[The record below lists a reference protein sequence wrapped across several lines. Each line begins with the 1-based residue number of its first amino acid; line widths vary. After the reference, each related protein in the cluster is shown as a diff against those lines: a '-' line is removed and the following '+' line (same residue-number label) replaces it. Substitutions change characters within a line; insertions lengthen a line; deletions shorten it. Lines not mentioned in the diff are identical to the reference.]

1 MRDISHLT
9 VDSGYA
15 WQRLAA
21 SLALTTVG
29 CAGMYLSMV
38 GVPAYQND
46 FSVTRAEASLPFSL
60 LMLGFGVGGVVV
72 GRCVDRF
79 GIVGPMAVSTVLL
92 ACALLLA
99 ARAQSYVTFVALHA
113 MIGAFGCAAVF
124 SPLLADI
131 SRWFLR
137 RRGFAIAVC
146 ASGNYLAGTLW
157 PPIMSSTIVEDGWR
171 WTYGG
176 LGLLSVMVMLP
187 LLLFLVPRSPTSDAH
202 AQEHGS
208 IGSAATLG
216 FTPGQLTALL
226 SLAGVGCC
234 TAMAMPQAHIVALSV
249 DLGLT
254 AQRGAEMLS
263 VMFAC
268 GVVSRLVFGWL
279 SDRIGGLATLLLGSA
294 LQCVALVMFL
304 PAEGL
309 YLLFAAAALFGL
321 FQGGIV
327 PCYALIVR
335 EYFPESKAAARI
347 GVVVFATLI
356 GMAFGAWVSGLIYD
370 WTGSYDV
377 ALLHGICWN
386 LLHMAIVGL
395 LLVRQR
401 SFAAGVTLAPGQ

>member
-1 MRDISHLT
+1 M

-15 WQRLAA
+15 WLRLAA
-21 SLALTTVG
+21 SLMLTTVG

-38 GVPAYQND
+38 GVPAYQSE

-60 LMLGFGVGGVVV
+60 LMLGFGVGGVVI
-72 GRCVDRF
+72 GRWVDRS
-79 GIVGPMAVSTVLL
+79 GVVRPLVVCTVLL
-92 ACALLLA
+92 ACTLLLA
-99 ARAQSYVTFVALHA
+99 ARAQTYVTFVALHA

-157 PPIMSSTIVEDGWR
+157 PPIISSTLVESGWR

-176 LGLLSVMVMLP
+176 LGLLSFVIMLP
-187 LLLFLVPRSPTSDAH
+187 LLLFLVPRSPKSDSH
-202 AQEHGS
+202 AQEQGS

-216 FTPGQLTALL
+216 FTPGQLTAVL

-234 TAMAMPQAHIVALSV
+234 TAMAMPQAHMVALSV

-263 VMFAC
+263 VMFGC
-268 GVVSRLVFGWL
+268 GVFSRLVFGWL

-294 LQCVALVMFL
+294 LQCVSLFMFL
-304 PAEGL
+304 PADGV
-309 YLLFAAAALFGL
+309 YFLFAAAALFGL

-335 EYFPESKAAARI
+335 EYFPESKAASRI

-386 LLHMAIVGL
+386 LVNMAIVGL
-395 LLVRQR
+395 LLIRQR
-401 SFAAGVTLAPGQ
+401 SSMAGVSAAFSR

>member
-1 MRDISHLT
+1 VRHTT

-15 WQRLAA
+15 WLRLAA

-38 GVPAYQND
+38 GVPAYQSE

-60 LMLGFGVGGVVV
+60 LMLGFGVGGVVI

-79 GIVGPMAVSTVLL
+79 GIVGPVAVSTVLL

-99 ARAQSYVTFVALHA
+99 ARAQSYVTFVVLHA

-171 WTYGG
+171 WTYGA
-176 LGLLSVMVMLP
+176 LGLVSVVVMLP

-208 IGSAATLG
+208 IGSPATLG

-226 SLAGVGCC
+226 SLAGIGCC
-234 TAMAMPQAHIVALSV
+234 TAMAMPQAHLVALSI

-294 LQCVALVMFL
+294 LQCVALAMFL

-309 YLLFAAAALFGL
+309 YFLYAAAALFGL

-335 EYFPESKAAARI
+335 EYFPESKAASRI

-386 LLHMAIVGL
+386 LLNMAIVGL

-401 SFAAGVTLAPGQ
+401 SIRRYASAN

>member
-1 MRDISHLT
+1 MRRTT

-15 WQRLAA
+15 WLRLAA

-38 GVPAYQND
+38 GVPAYQNE

-60 LMLGFGVGGVVV
+60 LMLGFGVGGVVI

-79 GIVGPMAVSTVLL
+79 GIVRPMAVSTVLL

-99 ARAQSYVTFVALHA
+99 ARAENYVTFVLLHA

-131 SRWFLR
+131 SRWFLQ

-146 ASGNYLAGTLW
+146 ASGNYLAGMLW
-157 PPIMSSTIVEDGWR
+157 PPIMSSAFIDSGWR

-176 LGLLSVMVMLP
+176 LGLLSAMVMLP
-187 LLLFLVPRSPTSDAH
+187 LLAFLLPRSPTSDAH
-202 AQEHGS
+202 GQEHGS

-226 SLAGVGCC
+226 SLAGIGCC
-234 TAMAMPQAHIVALSV
+234 TAMAMPQAHMVALTMDV
-249 DLGLT
+249 GLT
-254 AQRGAEMLS
+254 AQQGAEMLS
-263 VMFAC
+263 VMFGC
-268 GVVSRLVFGWL
+268 GVISRLVFGWL
-279 SDRIGGLATLLLGSA
+279 SDRIGGLATLLIGSG
-294 LQCVALVMFL
+294 LQCVALVLFL

-309 YLLFAAAALFGL
+309 YFLFAAAALFGL

-335 EYFPESKAAARI
+335 EYFPEAKAASRI

-377 ALLHGICWN
+377 AFLHGICWN
-386 LLHMAIVGL
+386 LLNMAIVGL
-395 LLVRQR
+395 LLARQR
-401 SFAAGVTLAPGQ
+401 SVVAGVSAAPGH